1 MNRLESRSQP
11 SFLVLFLGGCEADLT
26 SFSRKTY
33 SYECPEPTVGRTLRT
48 RAFFSASCI
57 HLIRME
63 KKSNHQHESDSG
75 IRVLKE
81 KYFTKARF
89 SGGGF

>member
-63 KKSNHQHESDSG
+63 KNLTIS
-75 IRVLKE
+75 
-81 KYFTKARF
+81 TKVTLG
-89 SGGGF
+89 SVS